1 MPLGSGNSSSL
12 GRFCMP
18 HDPGRRRLLALAGL
32 AGSGLLLSP
41 SWARLPATVTGGPVY
56 PVDAP
61 LQAGEEGWQYIRDA
75 VLASLN
81 LVPVVGGFLSYLGA
95 LFIPGAGLSAEQRW
109 QRYTDAVVSR
119 SVFEL
124 VKADLLGLSNVAML
138 YRSAVASQ
146 NPAVMLSQS
155 IAANSLF
162 VQVLPRFQLEGQRA
176 ALLPLFAV
184 AASLHLALL
193 RDVILGA
200 RELGIGGEYLA
211 QLVAQ
216 QKSAIA
222 DYTAYVDRETQS
234 IYDAVR
240 ARPGEGAAS
249 NTPLSQLLERRS
261 QLQVA
266 VLDLR
271 DTWYAFDATLHPDR
285 VTLSVDRELYTGL
298 IGVWDG
304 TGAARDRFPDWTPPQ
319 APLRSIE
326 VTRRRVANIE
336 VGFLDGVRMEYS
348 NGEVLTTGQLA
359 ERNAPLRLDAGE
371 SITAATTRY
380 RTIQGLVSLELATSR
395 DRRYKVS
402 GRENN
407 FDIRVE
413 SAFAM
418 HQLSS
423 IRVLGRGRASAR
435 AAAGC
440 YVLGFQLIERR
451 ARGLTLEM
459 LRRVGPTIA
468 PHLLDWIEGG

>member
-1 MPLGSGNSSSL
+1 M
-12 GRFCMP
+12 F
-18 HDPGRRRLLALAGL
+18 
-32 AGSGLLLSP
+32 
-41 SWARLPATVTGGPVY
+41 
-56 PVDAP
+56 
-61 LQAGEEGWQYIRDA
+61 Q
-75 VLASLN
+75 
-81 LVPVVGGFLSYLGA
+81 
-95 LFIPGAGLSAEQRW
+95 
-109 QRYTDAVVSR
+109 
-119 SVFEL
+119 L
-124 VKADLLGLSNVAML
+124 VKADLLGLSNVAVL

-146 NPAVMLSQS
+146 NPAVILSQS

-162 VQVLPRFQLEGQRA
+162 VQVLPRFQLQSQRA

-193 RDVILGA
+193 RDVILAAG
-200 RELGIGGEYLA
+200 ELGISGDYLA
-211 QLVAQ
+211 ELAAQ
-216 QKSAIA
+216 QKNAIA

-240 ARPGEGAAS
+240 ARPGEGPAS

-261 QLQVA
+261 QLQLA

-285 VTLSVDRELYTGL
+285 VTPSVDRELYTGL
-298 IGVWDG
+298 IGRWDG

-319 APLRSIE
+319 TPLRSIE

-336 VGFLDGVRMEYS
+336 VGFLDGVRMEYTD
-348 NGEVLTTGQLA
+348 GQVLITGQLA
-359 ERNAPLRLDAGE
+359 ERNAPLQLDAGE
-371 SITAATTRY
+371 SIIAATTRY

-395 DRRYKVS
+395 GRRYKVA
-402 GRENN
+402 GRENS
-407 FDIRVE
+407 FDIRVD

-423 IRVLGRGRASAR
+423 IRVLGRGRASAS

-468 PHLLDWIEGG
+468 PHLLDWIDGG